1 MEIFDSFAVLNK
13 FTCVKV
19 EFNCKL
25 LNGIKIFKK
34 ILTDSD
40 QCTGKMNKYQIRY
53 IMRRKAVLKFYRLIL
68 FYFTVINIFFIL

>member
-25 LNGIKIFKK
+25 LNGIKIF
-34 ILTDSD
+34 
-40 QCTGKMNKYQIRY
+40 
-53 IMRRKAVLKFYRLIL
+53 
-68 FYFTVINIFFIL
+68 